1 MRGLS
6 LKGSVR
12 AALGEE
18 LDNIRFGDKFS
29 GQTEGSPRA
38 RDEAEGLEPC
48 LGWAERVARLRGH
61 QAVLG
66 AVGKTRE
73 TLTQLGDHPSLF
85 SQKSQSREGR
95 GLRTRAPL
103 AATGGGGET
112 ELLRVAGQGL
122 GWPPGW
128 PPGRCECW
136 PPGLGGVSCA
146 WPRLSPARP
155 LVLPARKCWHGGQ
168 DGAGFRVVGSITA
181 QETARPW

>member
-18 LDNIRFGDKFS
+18 LDSIRFGDKFS

-48 LGWAERVARLRGH
+48 LGWAERAARLRGH
-61 QAVLG
+61 QAVLR

-73 TLTQLGDHPSLF
+73 TLTQLGDHPTLF
-85 SQKSQSREGR
+85 SQKSQSREGS
-95 GLRTRAPL
+95 GLRTQASLRRRRRGRRDRAAEGRSAGAGR
-103 AATGGGGET
+103 AAP
-112 ELLRVAGQGL
+112 AG
-122 GWPPGW
+122 

-136 PPGLGGVSCA
+136 PLGWGRQLCMA
-146 WPRLSPARP
+146 RLSPARP
-155 LVLPARKCWHGGQ
+155 LALPARKCWHGGQ
-168 DGAGFRVVGSITA
+168 DGAGFRAVGSITA
-181 QETARPW
+181 REAARPW

>member
-18 LDNIRFGDKFS
+18 LDSIRFGDKFS
-29 GQTEGSPRA
+29 RQTEGSPRA

-48 LGWAERVARLRGH
+48 LGWAERAARLRGH

-103 AATGGGGET
+103 
-112 ELLRVAGQGL
+112 RRHRR
-122 GWPPGW
+122 GWRDRTAE
-128 PPGRCECW
+128 GRR
-136 PPGLGGVSCA
+136 A
-146 WPRLSPARP
+146 
-155 LVLPARKCWHGGQ
+155 
-168 DGAGFRVVGSITA
+168 GAGLA
-181 QETARPW
+181 ARLAPRAL